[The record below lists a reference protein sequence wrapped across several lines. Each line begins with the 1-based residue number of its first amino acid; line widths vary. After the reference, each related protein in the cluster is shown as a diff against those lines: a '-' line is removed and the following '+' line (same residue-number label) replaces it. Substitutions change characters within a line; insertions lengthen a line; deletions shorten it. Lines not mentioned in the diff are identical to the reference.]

1 MMKSPTAL
9 ISPPSALTAPKKS
22 VSTEHV
28 PSIHLKQMNTVGYD
42 HEKTK
47 KETHERVVA
56 IRTKKPKCP
65 LGQKCKDDSCSLH
78 PDQGRICNQQLKKT
92 WQLRALA
99 ERHLKRRYA
108 AKEHTKL
115 QVNTIIIL
123 SG

>member
-9 ISPPSALTAPKKS
+9 ISPPSTLTAPKKS

-42 HEKTK
+42 HKKTK
-47 KETHERVVA
+47 KEMHERVAA

-78 PDQGRICNQQLKKT
+78 PDQGRKKKNLKKLGNFVP
-92 WQLRALA
+92 WQRQLNRT
-99 ERHLKRRYA
+99 YA